1 MPPSSLQPTDQATP
15 PRRTRRRERHGLAP
29 TRLWRALALI
39 EERLGQSLPVEELAK
54 AVHLSPFHF
63 ARMFR
68 RSTGMSPHAFITR
81 RRLERAKLLLVAT
94 DQPIIEVARE
104 VGYRTQAHFTRV
116 FHAEEGETPRRF
128 RRNHRQH
135 PPGAA

>member
-1 MPPSSLQPTDQATP
+1 M
-15 PRRTRRRERHGLAP
+15 
-29 TRLWRALALI
+29 RLWRALALV
-39 EERLGQSLPVEELAK
+39 EERFARALSVEELAE

-81 RRLERAKLLLVAT
+81 RRIDRAKLLLAT
-94 DQPIIEVARE
+94 TSRPIAEIARE

-116 FHAEEGETPRRF
+116 FHSMEGETPRRF
-128 RRNHRQH
+128 RRARAERSA
-135 PPGAA
+135 GA